1 MWMWLLGIFSGFMTI
16 NGAMYDQ
23 NIQVLKTTEYDL
35 QQRAVQ
41 TVQYMNVINDWRY
54 IHPDKVTG
62 IISNDDLGWR
72 GVKDIKNILEN
83 GRAYVYQQNK
93 QGLISSLFKVSDS
106 SFLIGTV
113 KNSRIYD
120 TSGNDMGVSV
130 PDVIPDD
137 YIVYL
142 N

>member
-1 MWMWLLGIFSGFMTI
+1 MWMWFLGIFSGFMTI
-16 NGAMYDQ
+16 NSAMYDQ
-23 NIQVLKTTEYDL
+23 NVQSLKTTEHDL

-54 IHPDKVTG
+54 IHPDKVSGT
-62 IISNDDLGWR
+62 ISNDDLGWR
-72 GVKDIKNILEN
+72 GVNDIKNILVN
-83 GRAYVYQQNK
+83 GRAYVYQPNK
-93 QGLISSLFKVSDS
+93 QGLISSLFTASNS

-113 KNSRIYD
+113 KNRRIYD

-130 PDVIPDD
+130 PDVIPND

>member
-1 MWMWLLGIFSGFMTI
+1 MWLWLLGIFSGLMAI
-16 NGAMYDQ
+16 NSAMYDQ
-23 NIQVLKTTEYDL
+23 NIQSLKTTEYDL
-35 QQRAVQ
+35 QQRSVQ

-54 IHPDKVTG
+54 IHPEKVTG
-62 IISNDDLGWR
+62 AISNDDLGWR
-72 GVKDIKNILEN
+72 GVNDLKNILVN
-83 GRAYVYQQNK
+83 GRTYVYQPNK
-93 QGLISSLFKVSDS
+93 QSLISSLFAASNS

-113 KNSRIYD
+113 KNRRIYD

-130 PDVIPDD
+130 PDIIPNN